1 MSANLYELLSKPF
14 QEFSGSVAIDCH
26 ERGVWTYGELEEQTA
41 RYADWLIGSGVKPG
55 DRVVV
60 QAEKSPEVVFLY
72 LASLKSGAIFLP
84 LNTAYQPAELE
95 FFLSDAE
102 PRIFVCDPKKQ
113 TTLNRSVRQKASRF
127 SPLAPTVGETFRKCF
142 RNPEVNLL
150 YQGSLMT
157 WPPCFIPRE
166 RPAVPRVQ

>member
-14 QEFSGSVAIDCH
+14 QEFSDSVAIECH
-26 ERGVWTYGELEEQTA
+26 ERGIWTYGELEEQTA
-41 RYADWLIGSGVKPG
+41 RYADWLIGSEVKPG

-102 PRIFVCDPKKQ
+102 PRIFVCDPKKADHPG
-113 TTLNRSVRQKASRF
+113 TDLFGKRHLAFHPWRRRWGKPSGSAS
-127 SPLAPTVGETFRKCF
+127 EIRKSACCF
-142 RNPEVNLL
+142 K
-150 YQGSLMT
+150 G
-157 WPPCFIPRE
+157 
-166 RPAVPRVQ
+166 A